1 LHYPFFFLGKRAIKK
16 IINIKSIPNI
26 IPIVVPTIK
35 SIIRNMAAHAPNNT
49 DVQYVNFPRKLSL
62 FSEYFITREVMH
74 KNKAINP
81 TIMYIGSSCIPCLYS
96 LAVQY
101 VNAIAI
107 NKRPSKKIPILAK
120 KSVFLFFIL
129 FSSPFKF

>member
-1 LHYPFFFLGKRAIKK
+1 
-16 IINIKSIPNI
+16 
-26 IPIVVPTIK
+26 
-35 SIIRNMAAHAPNNT
+35 MAAHAPNNT
-49 DVQYVNFPRKLSL
+49 DVQYVNFPRKPSS
-62 FSEYFITREVMH
+62 FSEHLIAKEVVH

-107 NKRPSKKIPILAK
+107 NKRASKKTPKLAK
-120 KSVFLFFIL
+120 KLVVLFFIL